1 LDGPRAPRREE
12 LDALLDLVCEVWPH
26 FHDCY
31 TEEEL
36 HAAIRRPVHRRE
48 ARVIVE
54 GERVVSNIQVL
65 YNHVSVHG
73 SRFGVAGI
81 GCVCTR
87 EDRRRRGL
95 AGTVLEHCLAEMT
108 ARKARL
114 LYVSGDRNL
123 YRRNHCVSA
132 GSYLEAEVA
141 RESLG
146 RADPSLAVRRI
157 SEDEWATVAPLH
169 QAEPVR
175 FIRRADFLADTVVWW
190 DDMDP
195 DTWGIEWQER
205 PVASVVVVRHWGSE
219 PGGTVREVPEYAGSR
234 GAILDA
240 LPDICDAM
248 GVSRVQ
254 FSFPSCDRELAHMLG
269 GLGVALTPATLP
281 SHTMRL
287 LNLPGLMRDLR
298 QYLAALLP
306 RADLRRLSFDQQDA
320 TCRFAYGDQEVE
332 LDLGQS
338 ALVVLG
344 GPKAPAIP
352 GDLGRV
358 LSQVFP
364 LPVPAPGLNHL

>member
-1 LDGPRAPRREE
+1 MDGPRAPRRNE
-12 LDALLDLVCEVWPH
+12 LDALLDLVSEVWPH

-31 TEEEL
+31 TDEEL
-36 HAAIRRPVHRRE
+36 HAAIRRPVHRRD

-54 GERVVSNIQVL
+54 GERVVSNIQML
-65 YNHVSVHG
+65 FNDVSVYG
-73 SRFGVAGI
+73 SRFRVTGI

-95 AGTVLEHCLAEMT
+95 AGAILDHCLAEMT
-108 ARKARL
+108 AKKARL

-123 YRRNHCVSA
+123 YRRNHCIRA
-132 GSYLEAEVA
+132 GSYLEAEVD

-146 RADPSLAVRRI
+146 RANASLAVRRI
-157 SEDEWATVAPLH
+157 TEDEWATVAPLH

-175 FIRRADFLADTVVWW
+175 FVRRAGFLAETCFWW
-190 DDMDP
+190 GDMDP
-195 DTWGIEWQER
+195 DMWVIESDER
-205 PVASVVVVRHWGSE
+205 PVAFIVLVRHWGSE
-219 PGGTVREVPEYAGSR
+219 PGGTVREALEYAGSR
-234 GAILDA
+234 RAILDA

-254 FSFPSCDRELAHMLG
+254 FCFPTHDRELAHILG
-269 GLGVALTPATLP
+269 SRGAALTPATLP
-281 SHTMRL
+281 GHTIRL

-298 QYLAALLP
+298 QYLAELLP
-306 RADLRRLSFDQQDA
+306 RSDLRRLSFDQQDT
-320 TCRFAYGDQEVE
+320 TCRFAYGDQAVE

-344 GPKAPAIP
+344 GPNAPEIP

-364 LPVPAPGLNHL
+364 LPAPVPGLNHL

>member
-1 LDGPRAPRREE
+1 LDGPRAPRRGE

-31 TEEEL
+31 TAEEL

-54 GERVVSNIQVL
+54 GDRVVSNIQVL
-65 YNHVSVHG
+65 YNHVSVYG

-95 AGTVLEHCLAEMT
+95 AGAVLEHCLAEMT
-108 ARKARL
+108 ARRARL
-114 LYVSGDRNL
+114 LYVSGDRSL

-132 GSYLEAEVA
+132 GSYLEAELD

-146 RADPSLAVRRI
+146 PANPSLAVRRI
-157 SEDEWATVAPLH
+157 SEDEWAAVAPLH

-175 FIRRADFLADTVVWW
+175 FIRRADFLSETVFWW

-195 DTWGIEWQER
+195 DMWVIEWQQR
-205 PVASVVVVRHWGSE
+205 PVASVVLVRHWGSE
-219 PGGTVREVPEYAGSR
+219 PGGTVREVQEYAGSR
-234 GAILDA
+234 GAMLDA

-254 FSFPSCDRELAHMLG
+254 FSFPTSDRELAHMLG
-269 GLGVALTPATLP
+269 ALGATLTPATLP

-306 RADLRRLSFDQQDA
+306 RSDLRRLSFDQQDA
-320 TCRFAYGDQEVE
+320 TCRFAYRDQAVE

-344 GPKAPAIP
+344 GPDAPAVP

-358 LSQVFP
+358 LAHVFP